1 MVKRNVQIPLGK
13 EFSKMPDN
21 FRHAAHLYFY
31 KILPVLS
38 TEYNAITQLGPETN
52 LEAFEEL
59 IEEGGVKLIPYSDYE
74 GIGGFQVWLFNLVT
88 RQYEDITFLKE
99 EIEEIGNEDS

>member
-13 EFSKMPDN
+13 EFSKMLDN

-31 KILPVLS
+31 KILPMIS
-38 TEYNAITQLGPETN
+38 TEYKAISQLGPETN

-59 IEEGGVKLIPYSDYE
+59 IEEGGIKLIYNQSLCE
-74 GIGGFQVWLFNLVT
+74 FSVWLFNLVT
-88 RQYEDITFLKE
+88 QQYEDITFLKE